1 MLYMFTLDLTSSRQP
16 CVHEVS
22 DLENALMLHTMRVIP
37 IPAPSSVSLLIS
49 EEYANKRRACP
60 SLVLAALRIL
70 KPPVT
75 STVVTVYD

>member
-1 MLYMFTLDLTSSRQP
+1 MFTLDLTSSRQP
-16 CVHEVS
+16 CVQEVS

-37 IPAPSSVSLLIS
+37 ILAPSSVSLLIS
-49 EEYANKRRACP
+49 DEYANKCRACP